1 MGTVGVVLT
10 VVIVIIAVLLV
21 LVVLAQNSKGGG
33 ISSSVGIS
41 NQVMGV
47 QRSTENVEKITWGL
61 LITLA
66 VVCVL
71 SGKFINTRT
80 TSSGGPKVGYEPL
93 KTQYELPENPS
104 GQLQTNPVI
113 PNGNGGGSQPA
124 NSGQ

>member
-1 MGTVGVVLT
+1 MGTLGVVFTIL
-10 VVIVIIAVLLV
+10 IMIIAILLV

-61 LITLA
+61 LIFLA
-66 VVCVL
+66 VICVA
-71 SGKFINTRT
+71 SGKVFNTK
-80 TSSGGPKVGYEPL
+80 SAASGGPKIGYEPL
-93 KTQYELPENPS
+93 KTQYDIPSNPQ
-104 GQLQTNPVI
+104 GQLPGNNANFNTN
-113 PNGNGGGSQPA
+113 GQPA

>member
-1 MGTVGVVLT
+1 MGPAGIALT
-10 VVIVIIAVLLV
+10 IFIVIIAVLLV

-61 LITLA
+61 LIALA
-66 VVCVL
+66 VVCVV
-71 SGKFINTRT
+71 SSKFINTKA
-80 TSSGGPKVGYEPL
+80 SGSGGPKIGYEPL
-93 KTQYELPENPS
+93 KTQYELPENPA
-104 GQLQTNPVI
+104 GQLNTNTTMMP
-113 PNGNGGGSQPA
+113 GGTTTTQPA